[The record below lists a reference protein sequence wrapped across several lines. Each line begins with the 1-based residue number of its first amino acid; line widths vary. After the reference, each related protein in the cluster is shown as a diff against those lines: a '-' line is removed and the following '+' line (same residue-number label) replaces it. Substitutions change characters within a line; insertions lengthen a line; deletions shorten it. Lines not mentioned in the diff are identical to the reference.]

1 MHSMYVFWYANVRPH
16 WDRTRH
22 KLEMF
27 NEILIMFMFYL
38 MVLFSKF
45 NTNAETFFMFGN
57 VYLICLAMVLAAN
70 IGLMVYTTIK
80 KFRRKK

>member
-1 MHSMYVFWYANVRPH
+1 
-16 WDRTRH
+16 
-22 KLEMF
+22 
-27 NEILIMFMFYL
+27 MFMFYL